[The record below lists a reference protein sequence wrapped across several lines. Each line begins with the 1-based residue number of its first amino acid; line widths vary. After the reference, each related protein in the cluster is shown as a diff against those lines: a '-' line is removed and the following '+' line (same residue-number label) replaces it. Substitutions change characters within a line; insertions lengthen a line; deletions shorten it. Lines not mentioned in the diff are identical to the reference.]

1 MRKIEKL
8 KTNTSVYISFPAS
21 FLYTKMTINHLT
33 GSASRI
39 LVCNVVLEISEVSH
53 VLFCSF
59 LFSHMLCI
67 LSFPSTLLTLQF
79 CSNCSI
85 CRATT
90 PLSILTITVRTPK
103 LATVNQLKLR
113 LFWFPSLPV
122 TLYPCNTVRM
132 TDRLNA
138 SQHANFQISRSWLV
152 TQIDIKHLVRARFLI
167 TASGAL
173 RTLPWDGTSL
183 GLRSWRDVSSRSDT
197 RPDYYRGYKSP
208 NEITCYLTYPSRF
221 GATTGW
227 LYYEMQPLLLLLVV
241 WELWYTWLTM
251 HLYNNYDCSV
261 SIKIFSTLVV
271 WFLGAKA
278 SLEPTYVR

>member
-1 MRKIEKL
+1 MWCWRFL
-8 KTNTSVYISFPAS
+8 KFPTCCFALSSSLTCSVF
-21 FLYTKMTINHLT
+21 
-33 GSASRI
+33 SASQAH
-39 LVCNVVLEISEVSH
+39 SSH
-53 VLFCSF
+53 CCSA
-59 LFSHMLCI
+59 LIVQCAEPH
-67 LSFPSTLLTLQF
+67 TL
-79 CSNCSI
+79 
-85 CRATT
+85 
-90 PLSILTITVRTPK
+90 PILTITVRTPK
-103 LATVNQLKLR
+103 LATVNHLKLR

-208 NEITCYLTYPSRF
+208 KEQSCYLTYPSCF
-221 GATTGW
+221 CATSGW
-227 LYYEMQPLLLLLVV
+227 LGGCIMKC
-241 WELWYTWLTM
+241 
-251 HLYNNYDCSV
+251 N
-261 SIKIFSTLVV
+261 
-271 WFLGAKA
+271 
-278 SLEPTYVR
+278 R